1 MGRFKTKL
9 HVMNVCQVETK
20 KVSWRGAE
28 KRDRKLGRTRDHGTV
43 KPKAGGARALDPE

>member
-9 HVMNVCQVETK
+9 HVMNVCQVDT

-28 KRDRKLGRTRDHGTV
+28 KRDRKLGRTREHGTME
-43 KPKAGGARALDPE
+43 PRAGEPCALDPE